1 MKFKRITALLL
12 AALLLIGLFAGCSK
26 DGSKDNKPDSSNS
39 IIDQT
44 QRADTSAKY
53 SYQAEYLDLITPVE
67 LQYVNT
73 ICAAGT
79 TLYMTAGTQGEE
91 HTYTD
96 PDSGDSWSYYD
107 TEPTILSVDP
117 GTGTC
122 AELPNLQLPTVPEG
136 CEGNV
141 DFYSMSGSSDGT
153 LWLLVNVYATKYE
166 LPDDFAPNTQNM
178 YDYPST
184 DMSSS
189 CLMRI
194 AADGS
199 TLANVDLSAASDSS
213 SEEDSSMGSN
223 ISSFA
228 VDAAGNLYASDYNNI
243 FVLDAEG
250 KLLFKL
256 DDSEYNGSLC
266 QLKADQVGIL
276 WYNYVDTTAANAD
289 SSENGQ
295 YFIPID
301 LEAKAW
307 GEKQKMPSN
316 VWNTFPGDDTYDF
329 YYNNNNNIY
338 GYSFATDSKDKLV
351 DWMACDVDTNNMNGV
366 AILSDG
372 RVVGLTQD
380 YNGGNTATYQ
390 LIVLHRVDASEVK
403 EKTVLTLAC
412 MGLDW
417 DLRSQIVEYNKS
429 NEQYRINVIDYSEYA
444 TDSDYTAGVTK
455 LTTEIISGSIPDL
468 FLTSSLPVDKYAAKG
483 VIADLYTFMDSDS
496 TMTRDYFVPQVLKAL
511 EKDGKLYELPT
522 SFAVQTAFA
531 LSSIAEQYDV
541 WNVAAVQDA
550 MTQLQDGATV
560 FSDGWTKTQV
570 LSNCLSRNL
579 SSFVDWT
586 TGKCTFDSDA
596 FQQLLTFCNSFPD
609 EDNSDDAI
617 AYAETTVE
625 AGEWESDIS
634 RIASGKQLMATTSI
648 WDFSDYIYNTYSL
661 NGKITF
667 TGYPTE
673 DGKSGNS
680 FYINCPLAISS
691 TTKYPDAAWDFVKTM
706 IQKSNEDTE
715 YLYAFPIS
723 QAKFDEKLT
732 DAMTE
737 EYQLD
742 ENGEQV
748 DWDGDGQPDLVSKG
762 GYEVLG
768 GNPEEYNWQ
777 PVYALTQ
784 ADADQILGLINATT
798 GVYDYD
804 TEILDIVSQEVSAY
818 FAGDKDVKTTAD
830 MIQSRVNLYVQ
841 EQR

>member
-12 AALLLIGLFAGCSK
+12 AALLIIGLFAGCSK
-26 DGSKDNKPDSSNS
+26 DGTKDNKPDSSNS

-53 SYQAEYLDLITPVE
+53 SYLADYLDLTMPFE
-67 LQYVNT
+67 LQYINSM
-73 ICAAGT
+73 CAAGT
-79 TLYMTAGTQGEE
+79 TLYMTAYKQGTE

-96 PDSGDSWSYYD
+96 ADTGYSWSYYD
-107 TEPTILSVDP
+107 SELTILSIDP
-117 GTGTC
+117 DTGVC
-122 AELPNLQLPTVPEG
+122 AELPNLQLPTVPED
-136 CEGNV
+136 CEGSV
-141 DFYSMSGSSDGT
+141 DCYNMLGSEDGT
-153 LWLLVNVYATKYE
+153 LWMLVNLYATKFD
-166 LPDDFAPNTQNM
+166 LPEDFDPETDDKWN
-178 YDYPST
+178 YPST
-184 DMSSS
+184 DMPGSY
-189 CLMRI
+189 LMHV
-194 AADGS
+194 AADGT
-199 TLANVDLSAASDSS
+199 TLANIDLLAADDSS
-213 SEEDSSMGSN
+213 SDEDGMSSN

-243 FVLDAEG
+243 FVLDGEG
-250 KLLFKL
+250 KLQFKL
-256 DDSEYNGSLC
+256 DASEYGGSLC
-266 QLKADQVGIL
+266 QMKADQVGVL
-276 WYNYVDTTAANAD
+276 WYNYVDTSDVTAD
-289 SSENGQ
+289 SSENGR
-295 YFIPID
+295 YFVPID

-307 GEKQKMPSN
+307 GEKQKMP
-316 VWNTFPGDDTYDF
+316 VNTWTVYPGDDTYDF
-329 YYNNNNNIY
+329 YYENNSNIF

-351 DWMACDVDTNNMNGV
+351 DWMACDVDTNNMYNT

-372 RVVGLTQD
+372 RVAGMTQEYTGD
-380 YNGGNTATYQ
+380 TTVYQ

-444 TDSDYTAGVTK
+444 TDTDYTAGVTK

-483 VIADLYTFMDSDS
+483 VIADLYTFMDQDS

-511 EKDGKLYELPT
+511 EKDGKLYELPN

-531 LSSIAEQYDV
+531 LSSIAEQYDI

-579 SSFVDWT
+579 SAFVDWT
-586 TGKCTFDSDA
+586 TGKCTFDSEA
-596 FQQLLTFCNSFPD
+596 FQQLLAFCNSFPD
-609 EDNSDDAI
+609 EVSSNDAI

-634 RIASGKQLMATTSI
+634 RIASGKQLMATTAI

-680 FYINCPLAISS
+680 FYIDCPLAISS

-742 ENGEQV
+742 DDGNQV
-748 DWDGDGQPDLVSKG
+748 DWDGDGQPDRVSKG
-762 GYEVLG
+762 SYEVLG
-768 GNPEEYNWQ
+768 GNPDEYNWE